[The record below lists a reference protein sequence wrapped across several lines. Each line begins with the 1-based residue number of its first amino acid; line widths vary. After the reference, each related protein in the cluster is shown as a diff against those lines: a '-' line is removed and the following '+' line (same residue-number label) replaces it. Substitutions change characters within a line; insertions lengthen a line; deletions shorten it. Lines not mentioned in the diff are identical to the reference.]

1 VQKKG
6 VLGPFLP
13 LLSHFCTFGGY
24 PQKRPFLAFL
34 GVFRK
39 SPKKGLKGGSKGGHK
54 ETLIE
59 GRSHKVIKN

>member
-13 LLSHFCTFGGY
+13 LLSHFCTFWGY

-34 GVFRK
+34 GVFKKRL
-39 SPKKGLKGGSKGGHK
+39 KKGIFKGHK
-54 ETLIE
+54 RLR
-59 GRSHKVIKN
+59 GL

>member
-34 GVFRK
+34 RVFIKRA
-39 SPKKGLKGGSKGGHK
+39 KKGLLKGDKK
-54 ETLIE
+54 YL
-59 GRSHKVIKN
+59 KKL

>member
-34 GVFRK
+34 GVFEKK
-39 SPKKGLKGGSKGGHK
+39 SKKG
-54 ETLIE
+54 TF
-59 GRSHKVIKN
+59 